1 MSIFDSKTRE
11 IEALIGQL
19 ASPSTQEVEVALAL
33 LTIIGSRA
41 VEHLISA
48 LKSSHFTTRVN
59 AIEVLARIG
68 DPRSI
73 TPLLHSLMDPHPA
86 VKAKAVEALPSFL
99 SPTTARGLIAALQ
112 REQKREY
119 RKEIVNALLSLC
131 QQGLIEA
138 LDGLL
143 KLLTDQDEDCEFRLQ
158 AMGSLKLTDPK
169 QRKQLLNRLSL
180 DPEPKIAHRARKLQM
195 ESTRKRGKLPP
206 GKAEKLIARLKSE
219 NYLTWSSALRELPM
233 NDTSLAEPLIDSM
246 LGPSTSTAYC
256 RRVGMALKRMRKG
269 VVEKI
274 YPYLDKVNYYPALEV
289 LIETISQW
297 RDPHSAVYLKHT
309 LDRLSE
315 EFARAGD
322 QETQSLILLI
332 KGKIHMALADINSR
346 IALSD
351 LRSML
356 LHPATLGWIEFLKA
370 AQQIGNRDFLLPLL
384 QLYQHF
390 KKDEWMADQIKEAF
404 LTIKKRERI
413 RSNSSLFKSLDTRGK
428 KSLKALLG
436 KKARAASQSYN

>member
-19 ASPSTQEVEVALAL
+19 ASPSTQEVEVALTL

-48 LKSSHFTTRVN
+48 LKSSHFNIRVN

-86 VKAKAVEALPSFL
+86 VKAKAVEALPSFP

-119 RKEIVNALLSLC
+119 RKGIVNALLSLC

-143 KLLTDQDEDCEFRLQ
+143 KLLTDRDEDTQLRLQ
-158 AMGSLKLTDPK
+158 AMESLKLTDLK
-169 QRKQLLNRLSL
+169 QRRQLLKRLSL
-180 DPEPKIAHRARKLQM
+180 DPEPQIAHRAKELQR
-195 ESTRKRGKLPP
+195 ESTRKKRKLLPS
-206 GKAEKLIARLKSE
+206 KAEKLIARLKSE

-233 NDTSLAEPLIDSM
+233 NDTNLAEPLIDSM

-256 RRVGMALKRMRKG
+256 RRVGIALRRIGKG

-274 YPYLDKVNYYPALEV
+274 YPYLDKVHYYHALEV

-297 RDPHSAVYLKHT
+297 RDSHSAVYLKHT

-346 IALSD
+346 IALGD

-356 LHPATLGWIEFLKA
+356 LHPATLGWVEFLNA
-370 AQQIGNRDFLLPLL
+370 AQRVGNRDFLLPLI

-390 KKDEWMADQIKEAF
+390 KQDEWIGNQIKEAF
-404 LTIKKRERI
+404 LIIKKREKI

-436 KKARAASQSYN
+436 KKASSRGKSYN

>member
-11 IEALIGQL
+11 VEALIGQL
-19 ASPSTQEVEVALAL
+19 ASSSAQEVEVALAR

-48 LKSSHFTTRVN
+48 LKSSHFTIRVN
-59 AIEVLARIG
+59 AIEALARIG

-73 TPLLHSLMDPHPA
+73 APLLHSLVDPHPT
-86 VKAKAVEALPSFL
+86 VKAKAIEALPSFP
-99 SPTTARGLIAALQ
+99 SPKTAKGLIAALKS
-112 REQKREY
+112 EQKREY
-119 RKEIVNALLSLC
+119 RKAIVNALLSLC
-131 QQGLIEA
+131 QQGIIES

-143 KLLTDQDEDCEFRLQ
+143 KLLTDRGEDTQLRLQ
-158 AMGSLKLTDPK
+158 AMESLKLTDLK
-169 QRKQLLNRLSL
+169 QRRQLLKRLSL
-180 DPEPKIAHRARKLQM
+180 DPEPQIAHHAGELQM
-195 ESTRKRGKLPP
+195 ESTRKRRKLPP
-206 GKAEKLIARLKSE
+206 RKAEKLIARLKSD

-233 NDTSLAEPLIDSM
+233 NDTSLAQPLIDSM
-246 LGPSTSTAYC
+246 FIPSTSTAYC
-256 RRVGMALKRMRKG
+256 RRVGMALRRMGKG
-269 VVEKI
+269 AVEKI
-274 YPYLDKVNYYPALEV
+274 YPYLDKVDYFPALEV
-289 LIETISQW
+289 LIETVSQW

-332 KGKIHMALADINSR
+332 KGKMHMALADIDSR
-346 IALSD
+346 IALGD

-356 LHPATLGWIEFLKA
+356 LHPATLGWLEFLKA
-370 AQQIGNRDFLLPLL
+370 AHRVGNRDFLLPLL

-413 RSNSSLFKSLDTRGK
+413 RSNSSLFKSLDARGK
-428 KSLKALLG
+428 KSLNALLG
-436 KKARAASQSYN
+436 GKTIAGEKSCN